1 MEDANSD
8 LTRMQGL
15 VGDAFQNM
23 AMMEYAPADFP
34 DSEDTRPA
42 ESYLD
47 SGSQSPATI
56 YSSVINNALQRQVR
70 ETRDRHLS
78 PISYANNWK
87 KKIRDVFLNGNETTL
102 GFLTKTTSVHPT
114 IGQVENLIRRFSRNE
129 VLGQPNQLLKDL
141 VNDLSGV
148 DATSFLAERLR
159 GKIQENPI
167 QSLAEQ
173 VREVYEVY
181 RELME
186 QIGQVEGHLR
196 LKLNILDKVQPRL
209 VMLLELGVNET
220 TSDLQANI
228 ENYLT
233 SIYDQNCPEPEYR
246 ELLVL
251 YKKLMTVRDLVN
263 LLRISAGPEKE
274 PICGICLNDPV
285 THVLVPCGHT
295 YCDSCVRRQS
305 RQCFV
310 CRQAASQAIRVFF
323 T

>member
-1 MEDANSD
+1 
-8 LTRMQGL
+8 
-15 VGDAFQNM
+15 M
-23 AMMEYAPADFP
+23 AIMEYAPADFP
-34 DSEDTRPA
+34 DSEMTRPP

-56 YSSVINNALQRQVR
+56 YSSVVNNALQRQVR
-70 ETRDRHLS
+70 EIRDRHVS
-78 PISYANNWK
+78 PINYMNNWK
-87 KKIRDVFLNGNETTL
+87 KKIRDVFLQGNETTL
-102 GFLTKTTSVHPT
+102 AFLTKTTSAHPT

-129 VLGQPNQLLKDL
+129 VVGQPNQLLKDL
-141 VNDLSGV
+141 VSDLSGV
-148 DATSFLAERLR
+148 DSSSFLVDRISA
-159 GKIQENPI
+159 KTKENPV

-181 RELME
+181 RELTE
-186 QIGQVEGHLR
+186 HINLVETQLR
-196 LKLNILDKVQPRL
+196 HKLNVLDKVQPRL
-209 VMLLELGVNET
+209 VMLLDLGVNDT
-220 TSDLQANI
+220 TSELQANI

-233 SIYDQNCPEPEYR
+233 SVYEQNCPETEYK

-263 LLRISAGPEKE
+263 LLRLSAGPEKE
-274 PICGICLNDPV
+274 PICGICLNDAV

-295 YCDSCVRRQS
+295 YCDSCVRRQA

>member
-1 MEDANSD
+1 
-8 LTRMQGL
+8 MQGL
-15 VGDAFQNM
+15 PGDAFQNM
-23 AMMEYAPADFP
+23 AIMEYAPADFP
-34 DSEDTRPA
+34 DSEDTRPP

-70 ETRDRHLS
+70 ETRDRHS
-78 PISYANNWK
+78 GPVNYGNNWK
-87 KKIRDVFLNGNETTL
+87 KKIRDIFLQGNDTTL
-102 GFLTKTTSVHPT
+102 AFLTRTTGSHPT

-129 VLGQPNQLLKDL
+129 VVGQPNQLLKDL
-141 VNDLSGV
+141 VGDLSGV
-148 DATSFLAERLR
+148 DATSFLTERLR

-167 QSLAEQ
+167 QSLADQ

-186 QIGQVEGHLR
+186 QIHTVELR
-196 LKLNILDKVQPRL
+196 LRQKLNVLDKIQPRL
-209 VMLLELGVNET
+209 VMLLELGVNQTTTELQTQIET
-220 TSDLQANI
+220 
-228 ENYLT
+228 YLT
-233 SIYDQNCPEPEYR
+233 SVYDENCPESEYK
-246 ELLVL
+246 EMLIL
-251 YKKLMTVRDLVN
+251 YKKLMTVRDLLM
-263 LLRISAGPEKE
+263 LLRISSGPEKE

-295 YCDSCVRRQS
+295 YCDGCVRRQA

-310 CRQAASQAIRVFF
+310 CRQAANQAVRVFF

>member
-1 MEDANSD
+1 
-8 LTRMQGL
+8 
-15 VGDAFQNM
+15 
-23 AMMEYAPADFP
+23 MEYAPADFP
-34 DSEDTRPA
+34 DSEMTRPP

-70 ETRDRHLS
+70 ETRDRHTS

-87 KKIRDVFLNGNETTL
+87 KKIRDVFLHGNETTL
-102 GFLTKTTSVHPT
+102 SFLTKTTSAHPT

-148 DATSFLAERLR
+148 DATSFLTERLSQ
-159 GKIQENPI
+159 KIQENPV

-186 QIGQVEGHLR
+186 QITLIETQLR
-196 LKLNILDKVQPRL
+196 HKLNILDKVQPRL
-209 VMLLELGVNET
+209 VMLMELGVNET
-220 TSDLQANI
+220 TADLQANI
-228 ENYLT
+228 ENYLK
-233 SIYDQNCPEPEYR
+233 SVYEQNCPEAEYK

-251 YKKLMTVRDLVN
+251 YKKLMTVRDLLQ
-263 LLRISAGPEKE
+263 LLRLSAGPEKE
-274 PICGICLNDPV
+274 PICGICLNDAV

-295 YCDSCVRRQS
+295 YCDGCVRRQS

-310 CRQAASQAIRVFF
+310 CRQPASQAIRVYF